1 VCRRTACFSAARLE
15 LEADKRV
22 EAGGPSGRTPGLDDP
37 PTGYQFNVTAFDEA
51 AKHRKRTA
59 GRWIDGRRQ
68 AAEGGEL
75 LLIEEILVK
84 PLRLALK
91 SIS

>member
-1 VCRRTACFSAARLE
+1 MVVPAPVERVVVAGGEGGVVEEQRGFSAARLE

-37 PTGYQFNVTAFDEA
+37 PIGYQFNVTAFDEA

-59 GRWIDGRRQ
+59 GR
-68 AAEGGEL
+68 
-75 LLIEEILVK
+75 
-84 PLRLALK
+84 
-91 SIS
+91 